1 MCKPTVTWSI
11 KAIIFWLLIYG
22 IFSSYVLSKIS
33 LHTILY
39 LKQTFS
45 FSIDNHSMSF
55 LKTFFYIFVET
66 CMTLFLVCFIL
77 KRKQVSFRDIGI
89 QLEIRFRTC
98 SGLIISGAL
107 FNTIVF
113 LFFNYYEMI
122 TVTPASQTIEQSYW
136 PFTLG
141 VSLIT
146 LGLLTPFNEEVIF
159 RGILFQSLRNQMSV
173 IPAIAI
179 SALIFGMMHVDSI
192 NSWVHFATVILMGC
206 ITCIIFFRTGSLTNA
221 CIFHASGNSTGIV
234 LAYIFYVWN

>member
-1 MCKPTVTWSI
+1 MCKPAVTWSV
-11 KAIIFWLLIYG
+11 KAIIFWLLIYA

-39 LKQTFS
+39 LKQTFN

-55 LKTFFYIFVET
+55 LKTFFHIFVET
-66 CMTLFLVCFIL
+66 CMNLFLVCFIL

-89 QLEIRFRTC
+89 QIEFRFRTY
-98 SGLIISGAL
+98 GVLIISGTL
-107 FNTIVF
+107 FSTIVF
-113 LFFNYYEMI
+113 LLLNHYEMI
-122 TVTPASQTIEQSYW
+122 TVTPGSQAIEQSYW

-146 LGLLTPFNEEVIF
+146 LGLLAPFNEEVIF

-173 IPAIAI
+173 VPAIAI

-192 NSWVHFATVILMGC
+192 KSWVHFAAVILLGC
-206 ITCIIFFRTGSLTNA
+206 ITCVIFFRTGSLANA
-221 CIFHASGNSTGIV
+221 CIFHASMNITGIV